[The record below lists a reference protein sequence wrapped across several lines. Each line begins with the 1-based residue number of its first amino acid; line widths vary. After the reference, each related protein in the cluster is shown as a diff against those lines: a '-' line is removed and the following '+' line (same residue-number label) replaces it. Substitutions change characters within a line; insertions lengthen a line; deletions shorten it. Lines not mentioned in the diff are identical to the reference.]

1 MLSISERHANGNSGW
16 FLQPVLAGDRSRNRR
31 FPKPAIFRRGEWAIV
46 RFAKAFCVHADVQ
59 RSPPVQQRLRDV
71 ISGPLTFD
79 YFQERLRAG
88 WVPVAMEWMMPVSP
102 DTAGAEEAV
111 EQVETPYGFRVGGSS
126 KALEPDPE
134 EIDVLY
140 VILEQI
146 VRDKRFTQIADEL
159 NRRHFKQRAGTAWT
173 SSAVFELLPHL
184 IEAGPALVKSDEWAG
199 RRQDIV
205 ARQQSS

>member
-1 MLSISERHANGNSGW
+1 M
-16 FLQPVLAGDRSRNRR
+16 
-31 FPKPAIFRRGEWAIV
+31 
-46 RFAKAFCVHADVQ
+46 
-59 RSPPVQQRLRDV
+59 QQRLRDV

-102 DTAGAEEAV
+102 DAEAAGAAV
-111 EQVETPYGFRVGGSS
+111 PEVQTPYGFRVAGRGN
-126 KALEPDPE
+126 ALEPDPE

-159 NRRHFKQRAGTAWT
+159 NRRQFRQRAGGPWT
-173 SSAVFELLPHL
+173 SSAVFELLPRL
-184 IEAGPALVKSDEWAG
+184 IEAGPLLVKSEEWAE
-199 RRQDIV
+199 RRQEIV
-205 ARQQSS
+205 ARQQNS